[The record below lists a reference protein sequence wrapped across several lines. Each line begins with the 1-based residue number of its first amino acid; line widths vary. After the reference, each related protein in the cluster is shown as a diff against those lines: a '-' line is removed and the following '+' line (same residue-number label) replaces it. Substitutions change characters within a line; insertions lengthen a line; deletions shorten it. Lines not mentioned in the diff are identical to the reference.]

1 MDVFNKKEQKLLEN
15 IKNTFT
21 EYDTKQIVLQT
32 HLEKPWGFTEEGQ
45 EIDYK
50 LSNDIDFL

>member
-1 MDVFNKKEQKLLEN
+1 MNVFNKKEQKLLEN
-15 IKNTFT
+15 INKNTFT

-32 HLEKPWGFTEEGQ
+32 HLEEPWGFTEEEQ

-50 LSNDIDFL
+50 L